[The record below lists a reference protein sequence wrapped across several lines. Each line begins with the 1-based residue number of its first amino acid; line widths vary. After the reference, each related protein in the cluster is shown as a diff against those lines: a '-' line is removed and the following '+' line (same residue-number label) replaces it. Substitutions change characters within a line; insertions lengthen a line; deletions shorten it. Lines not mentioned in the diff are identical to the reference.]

1 MTNTS
6 NQSVAVGLYKCLK
19 SVRLWFSTHQC
30 RKSCRGVKQKVKDSF
45 NTRKAFA
52 GGRLK
57 RYCSWKPSQAL
68 MRVQE
73 SLLSLKK
80 KTDKVFFFILLLL
93 GHTQSLSVCFGFISN
108 SRVDG
113 ETLRTAIRISLTIDL
128 CALLDQVLYTINRK
142 RLISYIF
149 SRWIFVTL
157 RVIFPWNVPDWS

>member
-1 MTNTS
+1 M
-6 NQSVAVGLYKCLK
+6 LEEC
-19 SVRLWFSTHQC
+19 
-30 RKSCRGVKQKVKDSF
+30 KVMVLD
-45 NTRKAFA
+45 
-52 GGRLK
+52 
-57 RYCSWKPSQAL
+57 PS
-68 MRVQE
+68 VQE
-73 SLLSLKK
+73 ILQGGEAESKRFFQYQESICRWKIEALLQLKTKPGFNEGSRKLVKSQK
-80 KTDKVFFFILLLL
+80 KPDKVFFFILLLL

-113 ETLRTAIRISLTIDL
+113 ETLRTAIRISLTTDL